1 MASAMVIHGYC
12 CGEKIEVISVL
23 IEILNAEVELTV
35 PKDLKW
41 N

>member
-1 MASAMVIHGYC
+1 MASVMAIHGYYF
-12 CGEKIEVISVL
+12 GEKIEVISVL
-23 IEILNAEVELTV
+23 IEILNAEVEFTM